1 MNFSQF
7 LDVAHISRLNCDEIA
22 GYRPRQDNLHI
33 KSSALNVDF
42 SSPSPDPIGS
52 RRPAQ
57 TDVKDGYPLKVV
69 ILSLLARVAW
79 KRLQIDTDMLL
90 IITSTCDRPFRFR
103 PINIDDLEQPWISQN
118 GFFVNIFSQFV
129 NAAHISTLNC
139 DEMAEDRPE
148 QPAYEIFSIKGR
160 FRLSKSRFFKFKEA
174 GAGKRQRRLPPKK
187 WLFYCYWLV

>member
-1 MNFSQF
+1 

-69 ILSLLARVAW
+69 ILSLLARVA
-79 KRLQIDTDMLL
+79 
-90 IITSTCDRPFRFR
+90 
-103 PINIDDLEQPWISQN
+103 
-118 GFFVNIFSQFV
+118 
-129 NAAHISTLNC
+129 
-139 DEMAEDRPE
+139 
-148 QPAYEIFSIKGR
+148 
-160 FRLSKSRFFKFKEA
+160 
-174 GAGKRQRRLPPKK
+174 
-187 WLFYCYWLV
+187 